1 MRDPPSPWW
10 AAYGATFIFLL
21 LRSTVSAECVSD
33 YYAEDISVER
43 AADVSF
49 YFTALEIRS
58 PFDCAQFCAN
68 RKFCRTAVYN
78 SFARS
83 CAISYAQQVD
93 CRVST
98 QRYLDDFKP
107 QGHLVQMACFK
118 DCHEYRYLARHPK
131 LVTVGGT
138 YDAPKMQIKIITG
151 EPNDGKP
158 VSQNPA
164 DPQTANLQNDAPPQH
179 PAKGKVCFTTSPESY
194 LLDADF
200 QKISPA
206 SINECRCLCAA
217 TWKNDTALHR
227 CLSLQYSASTK
238 TCWLNKGTHFG
249 KYDLIGDKKMTYQ
262 HITCD
267 PKVLLSVASKTVTSP
282 STSPKPDGD
291 KDLLEGLGHKT
302 STTPDCFEVIDG
314 KLLSSSAGGLE
325 QGISLE
331 ECQCLCA
338 NSKASGRFAFECLSA
353 TYYHNERDCVLNL
366 ENRETRPE
374 AFRSDENVTYIGLTC
389 SRGEALAQLVN
400 PEKQYGCLA
409 KVTTTT
415 LATTTTK
422 ESYPSQ
428 SDDCFEELP
437 SHVLE
442 GISLAVEA
450 SVSPL
455 QCKCFCANA
464 EKRYGESCQS
474 AQYYFESKTCLI
486 NKQNRFSNP
495 ENFNTIS
502 SGGQLQSYLEYKCAA
517 KEKLKKKYLTDDCAE
532 IFSNSELAAVLDS
545 NSQAEVPVKKFRR
558 KRINFNIPEAEG
570 LDPKDFIDEVEEVK
584 EDEALMKTLSRK
596 ARKQPKTAAKPTKS
610 LENKDSGDSEDVEL
624 EGPESTTAAPT
635 TKSKAPKQKKK
646 HRKHKKHHRKNR
658 MRDMIESEIE
668 EEEAVVRRPNKN
680 KRKHHKKAKVE
691 SEEDEKPR
699 AKAHAAGKT
708 LKIDADEAGKHK
720 KNIEK
725 FVDEPRKKEKDEDK
739 ASEEL
744 EDETEVERT
753 VSVKESHAATQEATN
768 GTTTTEA
775 PKSRKFGQKKSSSTT
790 LEATNTTTATTTTEE
805 PTTTTTQF
813 PGQCTYSAMYSTMFH
828 GTKLIKEVTVQ
839 SPSECF
845 AECHKAHCR
854 SANLIITG
862 DDQRSCELF
871 RDSLIDYR
879 RPDVLGHDTSA
890 VYFDGIR
897 CTLNSE
903 LNSN

>member
-21 LRSTVSAECVSD
+21 LRTTVSAECVSD

-158 VSQNPA
+158 VSHSPV
-164 DPQTANLQNDAPPQH
+164 DSQTANLQNDAPPQH
-179 PAKGKVCFTTSPESY
+179 PAKGRVCFTTSPESY

-227 CLSLQYSASTK
+227 CLSLQYFASTK

-267 PKVLLSVASKTVTSP
+267 PKVLLSVASKVCKEATPQNILALFGP
-282 STSPKPDGD
+282 STSTTVLPDAATTT
-291 KDLLEGLGHKT
+291 KKIAAARREEDLLEGLNSKT
-302 STTPDCFEVIDG
+302 STTPQ
-314 KLLSSSAGGLE
+314 LLRGLE

-422 ESYPSQ
+422 ETYPSQ

-532 IFSNSELAAVLDS
+532 IFSNS
-545 NSQAEVPVKKFRR
+545 
-558 KRINFNIPEAEG
+558 
-570 LDPKDFIDEVEEVK
+570 
-584 EDEALMKTLSRK
+584 
-596 ARKQPKTAAKPTKS
+596 
-610 LENKDSGDSEDVEL
+610 
-624 EGPESTTAAPT
+624 
-635 TKSKAPKQKKK
+635 
-646 HRKHKKHHRKNR
+646 
-658 MRDMIESEIE
+658 
-668 EEEAVVRRPNKN
+668 
-680 KRKHHKKAKVE
+680 
-691 SEEDEKPR
+691 
-699 AKAHAAGKT
+699 
-708 LKIDADEAGKHK
+708 
-720 KNIEK
+720 
-725 FVDEPRKKEKDEDK
+725 
-739 ASEEL
+739 
-744 EDETEVERT
+744 
-753 VSVKESHAATQEATN
+753 
-768 GTTTTEA
+768 
-775 PKSRKFGQKKSSSTT
+775 
-790 LEATNTTTATTTTEE
+790 
-805 PTTTTTQF
+805 
-813 PGQCTYSAMYSTMFH
+813 
-828 GTKLIKEVTVQ
+828 
-839 SPSECF
+839 
-845 AECHKAHCR
+845 
-854 SANLIITG
+854 
-862 DDQRSCELF
+862 
-871 RDSLIDYR
+871 
-879 RPDVLGHDTSA
+879 
-890 VYFDGIR
+890 
-897 CTLNSE
+897 
-903 LNSN
+903 